1 MRTLALIAQLSR
13 PREGDARPLVCYA
26 RPMLSGVR
34 VAVVVPAYQEAP
46 RIERVLRGMPDGID
60 HVIVV
65 DDASR
70 DDTAA
75 RGASLLDPRVEVVSH
90 AHNRGVGA
98 AIATGY
104 RRAMQLVTG
113 PRDALVVMAGDG
125 QMDPA
130 DLPTLVAPIAEGAA
144 GYVKGDR
151 FAWPGG
157 ARLMPPARRVG
168 GQAFSWLT
176 SRAIGRAVS
185 DSQCGY
191 TALARSACERLDLE
205 RMWPR
210 FGYPNDLLG
219 ELTARGIP
227 IREVPVRPVY
237 ADEESK
243 MRAYH
248 VAAIAFVVARAWA
261 RRRYRLNF
269 LRSAA
274 ETTAGA

>member
-1 MRTLALIAQLSR
+1 
-13 PREGDARPLVCYA
+13 
-26 RPMLSGVR
+26 
-34 VAVVVPAYQEAP
+34 
-46 RIERVLRGMPDGID
+46 MPDCVD
-60 HVIVV
+60 HVVVV

-70 DDTAA
+70 DGTTLRA
-75 RGASLLDPRVEVVSH
+75 RGVGDARVDIVTH
-90 AHNRGVGA
+90 ARNRGVGA

-104 RRAMQLVTG
+104 RRAMQLVEG

-125 QMDPA
+125 QMDPR
-130 DLPTLVAPIAEGAA
+130 DLPALVAPIARGDA

-151 FAWPGG
+151 FAWPDG
-157 ARLMPPARRVG
+157 ARAMPPARRAG
-168 GQAFSWLT
+168 GRAFSWLT
-176 SRAIGRAVS
+176 SRAIGRAVA

-191 TALARSACERLDLE
+191 TALARSACERLDLDLL
-205 RMWPR
+205 WPR
-210 FGYPNDLLG
+210 FGYPNDLLA
-219 ELTARGIP
+219 ELTSLGIR
-227 IREVPVRPVY
+227 IAEVPVRPIY

-248 VAAIAFVVARAWA
+248 VAAVAYVVARAWV